1 MLCLSNLM
9 WLQNPFLVGG
19 ATQGTSI
26 PQKPF
31 CKAPGQSV
39 FHGGGEV
46 VEHIQWLA
54 DSRNLGS

>member
-1 MLCLSNLM
+1 MFAQPYVAPESLL
-9 WLQNPFLVGG
+9 GG
-19 ATQGTSI
+19 AATQGTSI